1 MNEDEINARY
11 NELCTAVDLVD
22 WRLREFTKLYDP
34 QIDNLY
40 LRTQTLHDLLIDIG
54 EKLNQ
59 HFGDK

>member
-11 NELCTAVDLVD
+11 NDLCEAVDFVD
-22 WRLREFTKLYDP
+22 YQLRQFTKLYDP

-40 LRTQTLHDLLIDIG
+40 LRTETLHDLLIDIG

-59 HFGDK
+59 HFGN